1 MTKLTSST
9 SKVSDDVII
18 NENSSPVITSDD
30 DFETTTTNLSGEIFM
45 SLASLKQV
53 CSLKKTYIIIE
64 YELYALHSNYLF
76 SFCK

>member
-18 NENSSPVITSDD
+18 NESSSPVITSDD

-53 CSLKKTYIIIE
+53 CSLKKNISIE
-64 YELYALHSNYLF
+64 YELYALHINYFF